1 MALNQEDFS
10 TLLVEERD
18 DRVVVLLN
26 RPEVRN
32 AIDQQM
38 VDELHIVCAALE
50 QNPKVLIIAGVDGVF
65 ASGADIAQL
74 RERRRDDALQGINS
88 TIFVRIAKLPM
99 PVIAALDGYCL
110 GGGAELAYA
119 ADFRIGTPS
128 VRIGNPETGL
138 GILAAAGASWRLKEL
153 VGEPKAKEI
162 LLAGAVLRAEEA
174 LRISLITE
182 IHEAPELMEAAHNLA
197 DRIGRQDPLAVRITK
212 SVFHAPAEAHPL
224 IDTLAQ
230 GILFESQAKFDR
242 MQAFLDKKS
251 AKAATSSSSA
261 NDDRTPKMTSVP
273 AIPHVVGVLGGGRM
287 GAGIA
292 HAFLTK
298 GATVIVVERDHEAAA
313 GGQGRG
319 ADAVAKSAAR
329 GTLGETPEEA
339 MARFSTSTDY
349 ESFIHC
355 GLVVEAVPEDYDL
368 KVSALKAVEDHL
380 SADAFLASNTS
391 SLSVTGLANELR
403 RPANFV
409 GLHFF
414 NPVPASTLI
423 EVVLAKETSPELPKA
438 AKNWTE
444 ALGKTAVVV
453 NDAPGFASSRL
464 GVAIALEAMRMV
476 EEGVASAGDIDA

>member
-1 MALNQEDFS
+1 MALDTKDFT
-10 TLLVEERD
+10 TLLIEERE
-18 DRVVVLLN
+18 DRVTVLLN

-32 AIDQQM
+32 AIDQTM
-38 VDELHIVCAALE
+38 VDELHTVCAELE
-50 QNPKVLIIAGVDGVF
+50 RNPKVLIIAGTEGVF
-65 ASGADIAQL
+65 ASGADIGQL

-182 IHEAPELMEAAHNLA
+182 IHEAPELMDAAHKLA

-242 MQAFLDKKS
+242 MQAFLDKKT
-251 AKAATSSSSA
+251 AKASQDTAAAPDTSTHTADSQ
-261 NDDRTPKMTSVP
+261 DRTRK
-273 AIPHVVGVLGGGRM
+273 
-287 GAGIA
+287 
-292 HAFLTK
+292 
-298 GATVIVVERDHEAAA
+298 
-313 GGQGRG
+313 
-319 ADAVAKSAAR
+319 
-329 GTLGETPEEA
+329 
-339 MARFSTSTDY
+339 
-349 ESFIHC
+349 
-355 GLVVEAVPEDYDL
+355 
-368 KVSALKAVEDHL
+368 
-380 SADAFLASNTS
+380 
-391 SLSVTGLANELR
+391 
-403 RPANFV
+403 
-409 GLHFF
+409 
-414 NPVPASTLI
+414 
-423 EVVLAKETSPELPKA
+423 
-438 AKNWTE
+438 
-444 ALGKTAVVV
+444 
-453 NDAPGFASSRL
+453 
-464 GVAIALEAMRMV
+464 
-476 EEGVASAGDIDA
+476 